1 MGCIRRGTA
10 VTLALLFIVILTPTL
25 LAFNTGRV
33 LFNGALMK
41 RAITRTLTESE
52 AIPAALKWLSARRAA
67 EYQAAAPGAA
77 AGPDVVDLLAIPS
90 FEDWEAIRA
99 EVMPDDLVAE
109 FVSQAV
115 DSFYAWVDAEGGD
128 PQIVLDFGPFRERV
142 NSEYGNRA
150 IQIVYDSLEPC
161 TPEQIAD
168 FQQRLA
174 AVPVGVEVPYNLCQF
189 PAPWFEDQVSDY
201 SQSLR
206 QVVDELPA
214 RYDLIPPGA
223 AAGMTIQVGPLR
235 ITPHQMVRLLRVAS
249 LAGLLLPLILLALAG
264 LLSVPSLRQIGYTV
278 GAALTVGA
286 LLALI
291 VGLGGA
297 VPVAIY
303 YSRTI
308 LNAPPEVIDEVQ
320 RAVRM
325 LLSSVFQPMTIQAA
339 ILLLVGLGFV
349 IMGVL
354 ARERPRTPPTPKDT
368 GAETLPGSQAP
379 R

>member
-10 VTLALLFIVILTPTL
+10 IVLAILFILTLTPIL

-33 LFNGALMK
+33 LFNGELMK

-52 AIPAALKWLSARRAA
+52 AIPAALKWLSAQRAA
-67 EYQAAAPGAA
+67 EYQATEPGAA
-77 AGPDVVDLLAIPS
+77 AGPDVVDLLAIPA

-99 EVMPDDLVAE
+99 EVMPDDLVAN

-115 DSFYAWVDAEGGD
+115 DSFYAWADSEGGD

-142 NSEYGNRA
+142 NSEYGDRA
-150 IQIVYDSLEPC
+150 IQIVYNSLEPC

-168 FQQRLA
+168 FQRRLA

-189 PAPWFEDQVSDY
+189 PDPWFEDQVSDY
-201 SQSLR
+201 SESLR
-206 QVVDELPA
+206 QVVNELPE

-223 AAGMTIQVGPLR
+223 VEGMTIRLGPLA
-235 ITPHQMVRLLRVAS
+235 ISPHRLLRLLRVAS
-249 LAGLLLPLILLALAG
+249 IAGLFIPLILLGLVG
-264 LLSVPSLRQIGYTV
+264 LLSAPSLRQIGYMA

-308 LNAPPEVIDEVQ
+308 LNAPPEVINEVQ

-325 LLSSVFQPMTIQAA
+325 LLGSVFQPMTIQAA
-339 ILLLVGLGFV
+339 VLLLIGLGFV
-349 IMGVL
+349 VMGVL
-354 ARERPRTPPTPKDT
+354 AREKPHRPLAPNDT
-368 GAETLPGSQAP
+368 TAETLPGH
-379 R
+379 